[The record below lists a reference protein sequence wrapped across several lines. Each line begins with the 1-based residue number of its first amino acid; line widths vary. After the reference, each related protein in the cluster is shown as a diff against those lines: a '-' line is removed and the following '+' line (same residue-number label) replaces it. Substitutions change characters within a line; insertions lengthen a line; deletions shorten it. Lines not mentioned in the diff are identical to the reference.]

1 MKRITLYISLFLLL
15 LSSVFAVEIN
25 FDETSPSTL
34 GLPLQL
40 NTEKFNSFS
49 IGFSNGYLTSATG
62 TVGALSDTEFS
73 NKFTV
78 GPDGYIT
85 EDTLPKVTF
94 YIWWKIISTSN
105 VKVQL
110 KINPLV
116 SGDSTNLTTISLT
129 VSKNGNDYGK
139 CNLDLTGSVTINAE
153 KSYTGTVLDYTP
165 AANSNEEG
173 GGLQWGS
180 TSLVLAVD
188 GDTRNFKQRSYSS
201 TVILEIVD
209 GGN

>member
-25 FDETSPSTL
+25 FDETSSSTL
-34 GLPLQL
+34 DLPLQL

-78 GPDGYIT
+78 SNGYIT

-116 SGDSTNLTTISLT
+116 SGDSTDPPTISLT

-139 CNLDLTGSVTINAE
+139 CNLDLTGSVTIDNE
-153 KSYTGTVLDYTP
+153 KPYTGTVLDYTP
-165 AANSNEEG
+165 AVNSSEEG

-188 GDTRNFKQRSYSS
+188 GNTNNFKQRSYSS

>member
-1 MKRITLYISLFLLL
+1 MKRITLYISLLLLL

-25 FDETSPSTL
+25 FDETSSSTL

-78 GPDGYIT
+78 SNGYIT

-116 SGDSTNLTTISLT
+116 SGDSTNSKISLT

-139 CNLDLTGSVTINAE
+139 CDLDLTGSVTIDNE
-153 KSYTGTVLDYTP
+153 KSYDVLKYSP

-188 GDTRNFKQRSYSS
+188 RNTHNFKQRSYSS

>member
-1 MKRITLYISLFLLL
+1 MKRITLYISLLVLL

-40 NTEKFNSFS
+40 GTKDFQSFS

-62 TVGALSDTEFS
+62 TVGALSDTTFS
-73 NKFTV
+73 NTFNV
-78 GPDGYIT
+78 GTDGNIT

-94 YIWWKIISTSN
+94 YIWWKIISTSK

-110 KINPLV
+110 RINPLV
-116 SGDSTNLTTISLT
+116 SGDSTVNLT

-139 CNLDLTGSVTINAE
+139 CELMLNGSETIYGE
-153 KSYTGTVLDYTP
+153 KEYTVLDYAP
-165 AANSNEEG
+165 ATNSNEEG

-188 GDTRNFKQRSYSS
+188 RNANNFKATSYTS
-201 TVILEIVD
+201 TVVLEIVD

>member
-25 FDETSPSTL
+25 FDQTSSSTL

-78 GPDGYIT
+78 VDDYIT

-105 VKVQL
+105 VDVKL
-110 KINPLV
+110 KITPLSSV
-116 SGDSTNLTTISLT
+116 DSTISLT

-139 CNLDLTGSVTINAE
+139 CDLNLNGSETISSE
-153 KSYTGTVLDYTP
+153 KTYTVLDYAP
-165 AANSNEEG
+165 ATNSNEEG

-180 TSLVLAVD
+180 TSLVLATD
-188 GDTRNFKQRSYSS
+188 RNANNFKATSYTS
-201 TVILEIVD
+201 TVVLEIVD

>member
-1 MKRITLYISLFLLL
+1 MKRITLYISLLVLL

-40 NTEKFNSFS
+40 NTEKFKSFS

-78 GPDGYIT
+78 GSDGSIT

-116 SGDSTNLTTISLT
+116 SSDSTIGLT

-139 CNLDLTGSVTINAE
+139 CDLDLTGSETIDDVE
-153 KSYTGTVLDYTP
+153 KSYTVLEYTP
-165 AANSNEEG
+165 AANSSEEG

-188 GDTRNFKQRSYSS
+188 RNTHNFKQRSYSS

-209 GGN
+209 EGN

>member
-1 MKRITLYISLFLLL
+1 MKRIIFYFSILLLL
-15 LSSVFAVEIN
+15 LSPVFAAEIN
-25 FDETSPSTL
+25 FDETAPSSTL
-34 GLPLQL
+34 ALPLQL
-40 NTEKFNSFS
+40 NTKNFQSFS

-62 TVGALSDTEFS
+62 TVGALSDTTFS

-78 GPDGYIT
+78 LDGSIT

-105 VKVQL
+105 VDVKL

-116 SGDSTNLTTISLT
+116 SGDSKIDLT

-139 CNLDLTGSVTINAE
+139 CDLILTGSETINAE
-153 KSYTGTVLDYTP
+153 KSYTVLDYTP
-165 AANSNEEG
+165 ATNSNEEG

-188 GDTRNFKQRSYSS
+188 RNANNFKATSYTS
-201 TVILEIVD
+201 TVVLEIVD

>member
-1 MKRITLYISLFLLL
+1 MMKRIIFYISILLLL
-15 LSSVFAVEIN
+15 LSPVFAAEIN
-25 FDETSPSTL
+25 FGETHSSTL
-34 GLPLQL
+34 ALPLQL
-40 NTEKFNSFS
+40 NTKDFQSFS
-49 IGFSNGYLTSATG
+49 VGFSNGYLTSATG

-73 NKFTV
+73 NTFTV
-78 GPDGYIT
+78 GTDEFIT

-94 YIWWKIISTSN
+94 YIWWKIISTSK

-116 SGDSTNLTTISLT
+116 SGDSTIDLT

-139 CNLDLTGSVTINAE
+139 CDLDLNGSETISTE
-153 KSYTGTVLDYTP
+153 KTYTVLDYAP
-165 AANSNEEG
+165 ATNSNEEG

-188 GDTRNFKQRSYSS
+188 RNANNFKATSYTS
-201 TVILEIVD
+201 TVVLEIVD